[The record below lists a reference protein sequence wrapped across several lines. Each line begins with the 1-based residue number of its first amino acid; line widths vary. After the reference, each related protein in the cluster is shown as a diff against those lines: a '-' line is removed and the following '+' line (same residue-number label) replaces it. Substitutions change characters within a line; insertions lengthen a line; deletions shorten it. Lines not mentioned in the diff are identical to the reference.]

1 MRRGRSKALWVLAV
15 SGFLTLAAPARAD
28 VVTDWNDILYRVSL
42 IGGASPQNSGRVAA
56 IVQSAVFDALNGIER
71 RYTPIHV
78 APPAS
83 CLGASR
89 RAAVVQAAYEI
100 LSKVYGASATAANQQ
115 PTLDGRYTSSMADI
129 RSRERGASV
138 DKGIAC
144 GHDVATAIWAWRS
157 ADGFNTPLPPFVGV
171 AAPGQWR
178 STPTDPYP
186 GTP

>member
-1 MRRGRSKALWVLAV
+1 
-15 SGFLTLAAPARAD
+15 
-28 VVTDWNDILYRVSL
+28 L
-42 IGGASPQNSGRVAA
+42 IGAASAQNASRVAA
-56 IVQSAVFDALNGIER
+56 MMQSAVFDALNGIER

-89 RAAVVQAAYEI
+89 RAAVVQAAYET
-100 LSKVYGASATAANQQ
+100 LSKVYGATTTAANQQ
-115 PTLDGRYTSSMADI
+115 PTLDGRYTSSMTDI

-138 DKGIAC
+138 EKGIAC

-171 AAPGQWR
+171 TAP
-178 STPTDPYP
+178 
-186 GTP
+186 